1 MHRAGKRRAAL
12 TTLHE
17 AGKSPARMTFPSS
30 LMKAYI
36 ALTVTVVIWGFAP
49 ALIRSFSLAAG
60 PHESIFIRL
69 TSVALICLPLLAF
82 TGGKIERKDWPRFL
96 ITAWIGIFGYF
107 LGSIYGFTYITT
119 GPGGLL
125 MATQPLMIAALATAM
140 GTDRLTVPILLGFAL
155 AFAGTLYLLSGDLAI
170 GGSNPVFGALCIL
183 ACGAAFALSVVLS
196 RPLVQSYGSLRVT
209 MINLTLLGIPAL
221 LFYRAEAWNVIANL
235 DGEAWF
241 ALFYLGPLGTIFA
254 SVLWNDAVGRLPP
267 TTVGGSLYVIPI
279 LSAIGG
285 FLLLGEPI
293 TQHTIVAGVII
304 LAGVAVAEYGKV
316 LVARFQV

>member
-1 MHRAGKRRAAL
+1 MAQMRLPQL
-12 TTLHE
+12 TDASE
-17 AGKSPARMTFPSS
+17 AGKSPARMTSPSS
-30 LMKAYI
+30 TMKAYI
-36 ALTVTVVIWGFAP
+36 ALLVTVVIWGFAP

-69 TSVALICLPLLAF
+69 TSVALICLPLLF
-82 TGGKIERKDWPRFL
+82 IVGWKIERKDWLRFL

-125 MATQPLMIAALATAM
+125 MATQPLMIAGLAAAI
-140 GTDRLTVPILLGFAL
+140 GTDRLSAPILFGFAL

-170 GGSNPVFGALCIL
+170 GGTNPVFGALCIL

-221 LFYRAEAWNVIANL
+221 LFYRGQAWDVIANL
-235 DGEAWF
+235 DAEAWF

-254 SVLWNDAVGRLPP
+254 SVLWNDAVGKLPP

-285 FLLLGEPI
+285 FLILGEPV

-304 LAGVAVAEYGKV
+304 LAGVAAAEYGKV